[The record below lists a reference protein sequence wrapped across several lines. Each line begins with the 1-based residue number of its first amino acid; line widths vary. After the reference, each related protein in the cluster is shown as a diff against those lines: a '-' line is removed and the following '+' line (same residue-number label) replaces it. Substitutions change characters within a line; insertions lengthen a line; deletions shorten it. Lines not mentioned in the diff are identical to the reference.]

1 MTGMSPGDQGT
12 PSSIENLCLPTVD
25 EFLGFIC
32 SLIDWRESLQTK
44 RDLLYKIMKE
54 AAVSNT
60 TLNYQMIE
68 NLHAVDPSGQIDSMK
83 ETISSNVAILSYSNG

>member
-1 MTGMSPGDQGT
+1 
-12 PSSIENLCLPTVD
+12 
-25 EFLGFIC
+25 
-32 SLIDWRESLQTK
+32 
-44 RDLLYKIMKE
+44 MKE

-68 NLHAVDPSGQIDSMK
+68 NLHAVDPLGQIDSMK